1 MPAQM
6 VEGTKGRSM
15 SRDRGRT
22 LGMIGLVGLGVY
34 LAILGMLLGSLV
46 VALWPVIEGLGQP
59 GASEGS
65 LRWLGV
71 EFSVTPE
78 GAFLL
83 LVILF
88 GAIGAYIHAA
98 TSFVDYAGNRKFT
111 ASWTWWY
118 VLRPFV
124 GMALALIFYVTIR
137 GGFFAQEAQ
146 TEDVNPFG
154 IAALA
159 GLSGLFSKQAT
170 DKLREV
176 FDTMFRTEHGRGDDE
191 RSDPLTARTGAD
203 RHEAA
208 VREGSTVSIPDQATG
223 VELPGVSRVG
233 EELAT
238 LEVKAKASPA
248 PADQTTAPFESAAE
262 DGPGRD

>member
-1 MPAQM
+1 MPAEM
-6 VEGTKGRSM
+6 AGGTKGRSIR
-15 SRDRGRT
+15 RDRAHR
-22 LGMIGLVGLGVY
+22 LRMIGLFGLGVY
-34 LAILGMLLGSLV
+34 LAVFGVLLGSLV

-59 GASEGS
+59 GATEGS
-65 LRWLGV
+65 LRWMGV
-71 EFSVTPE
+71 EFSVSPE

-111 ASWTWWY
+111 ASWIWWY
-118 VLRPFV
+118 LLRPFV

-191 RSDPLTARTGAD
+191 RLDPLTARTGAD
-203 RHEAA
+203 HREAA
-208 VREGSTVSIPDQATG
+208 QREGRTVSILDKSEG
-223 VELPGVSRVG
+223 VERLEVSNVG
-233 EELAT
+233 EEGAAHT
-238 LEVKAKASPA
+238 KPQASPP
-248 PADQTTAPFESAAE
+248 PADAPTAPLEPAAE
-262 DGPGRD
+262 DGPGRN